1 MESSCVGDASIGPA
15 VIGCRGDFDFTI
27 TFEETVLSILPSA
40 FFVLL
45 AAWRLWTLVKLQPV
59 VQGHAFQYFKLHV
72 KALLLALIA
81 LECAN
86 LGLVAQQL
94 QRDTVSNRVIA
105 ASSLTLIVA
114 LQLLLLS
121 YFEHTQSLRPSVLM
135 SLYLVPTVLFD
146 IARTRTWWLAF
157 GGHSYTVIFTVKTVL
172 KTAIAAAEAAQKR
185 RWLKDAQSRRSIS
198 PEETSGI
205 FSLAFLYWLN
215 PLIYMGS
222 RKVLDSDDLYPLDK
236 HLSSERP
243 LPGFRKLQ
251 KPLKDDP
258 GSLNLLFRLVRAAGS
273 SLLAPIPPRL
283 LLIGFSFCQPFF
295 IQRLTGFLQEDGTSD
310 KSTGVGL
317 IGASILIYSGLSLS
331 TSMYWYYHYRAL
343 TRLRATLGAVIF
355 EKSLQLPTVDDSVLT
370 IMSMDTNRVYG
381 GLHNVHELWA
391 NTVEVALAAWLLE
404 RQLGAAFV
412 APIIVVLVCVG
423 LTTGAGKYAGKW
435 QGDWSTK
442 TQDRVKLTSS
452 MITQIKEVKLSGR
465 SEQIAS
471 LVQRL
476 RENELNSGARF
487 RLLGVF
493 STCVAF
499 APMLLAPVITFAV
512 TNIGHSLDTSQV
524 YASLSYLTLLAS
536 PLSQL
541 FQTVPMML
549 ASTASYKRIHGFLA
563 QKIRDSNYATP
574 SIVEEKETMRIIS
587 LKNVRL
593 GWNEG
598 IWTLS
603 DVNLTFPE
611 SYLSIISGPVAS
623 GKSTLCR
630 SILGEVTFVQGSV
643 KLGAVCQEKIGFC
656 DQTAFLTNASIRDNI
671 TGPEIFDGPRY
682 ESVLRSTLLHADIAT
697 FPDKD
702 NTRIGSKGMAL
713 SGGQKQRVALARA
726 LYLDANLYVLDDP
739 LSGLDTKTADE
750 VVQRLFGPQGF
761 LREKTVIWCTH
772 SSKYLP
778 LAQQVIVLGKDG
790 TMQRCGPPDT
800 ATVDASEQSGSDATK
815 NDEQGFTAESP
826 AQTPSTTAD
835 DKKLDNTSLR
845 SQHDSQ
851 VYVMYFRALGPGILI
866 LIIVTGTLFG
876 FAWSFGT
883 VWVGFWSRNTFNRPA
898 SESQSFY
905 LGLYALFQV
914 FGIIVLAMY
923 CISTTMVMS
932 RRGGSHLHASAV
944 RRLFSLPLSYFSRVD
959 SGVTTNLFSQDM
971 SMMDNNLTFAISNTF
986 LSGFTVVGQLVVVA
1000 VATPYVAIGYP
1011 FIFGVLYILQNYYLK
1026 TSRQLRLLDLEAK
1039 SPLYSK
1045 FQEVVAGLISIRAF
1059 KWTRHY
1065 QQSYD
1070 LLLDKSLQPDYLL
1083 DLVQQWLSLSL
1094 NFIVGLIAVAVTCF
1108 ATQVSSSSHTGLV
1121 GAGLVSLMTLSE
1133 LVCATVRSWVQLET
1147 SLGAVKRLK
1156 DFEGISPEKK
1166 HANERQ
1172 PPDEWPSSGLIEIE
1186 GVSAGYGDSSDKPL
1200 ALRDVHLS
1208 IPPREKVAIV
1218 GRTGSGK
1225 SSLLLLLMRLLDPTP
1240 ETAGKVTLDGIQL
1253 QHLDRETLRQRI
1265 IAVPQ
1270 EIIFLA
1276 GEESFK
1282 DLLDP
1287 FGRLSYEQCET
1298 ALAEVGLK
1306 DVVDAMGGLHAA
1318 IAKDGLSYG
1327 QKQLLSLAVAVTRKM
1342 HKDQVTTA
1350 PKDFEKGRGG
1360 GGVLLLD
1367 EVTSS
1372 VDPETEEKMQEVI
1385 FRVFGEYTVISV
1397 THKVGFLDRFDV
1409 VYSMTSGGLRRVED
1423 VKSLQ
1428 NI

>member
-1 MESSCVGDASIGPA
+1 MAEKQDLSYISLDEECRSNEPLYNHDGTLSSLGRHYWSPKSKLIT
-15 VIGCRGDFDFTI
+15 TI
-27 TFEETVLSILPSA
+27 TA
-40 FFVLL
+40 LL
-45 AAWRLWTLVKLQPV
+45 AAV
-59 VQGHAFQYFKLHV
+59 AFAV
-72 KALLLALIA
+72 SIALALQGQ
-81 LECAN
+81 AN
-86 LGLVAQQL
+86 DPSPNNLRFPHEVKKIERLREIDPGVVNDTWDCLPNQNGLVYL
-94 QRDTVSNRVIA
+94 DREKEG
-105 ASSLTLIVA
+105 LELHG
-114 LQLLLLS
+114 L
-121 YFEHTQSLRPSVLM
+121 PSGDGKHN
-135 SLYLVPTVLFD
+135 LF
-146 IARTRTWWLAF
+146 
-157 GGHSYTVIFTVKTVL
+157 V
-172 KTAIAAAEAAQKR
+172 TAIAAAEAAQKP
-185 RWLKDAQSRRSIS
+185 RWLKDAQPRRSIS

-236 HLSSERP
+236 HISSERP

-258 GSLNLLFRLVRAAGS
+258 SSLNLLFRLYS
-273 SLLAPIPPRL
+273 HLLWA
-283 LLIGFSFCQPFF
+283 
-295 IQRLTGFLQEDGTSD
+295 
-310 KSTGVGL
+310 
-317 IGASILIYSGLSLS
+317 SLS
-331 TSMYWYYHYRAL
+331 TSMYWYYHYRVL
-343 TRLRATLGAVIF
+343 TRLRVALGAVIF

-391 NTVEVALAAWLLE
+391 NTVVVALAAWLLE

-465 SEQIAS
+465 SEQIAN

-512 TNIGHSLDTSQV
+512 TNIGQSLDTSQV

-549 ASTASYKRIHGFLA
+549 ASTASHKRIHGFLA

-574 SIVEEKETMRIIS
+574 SVVDEKETMRTIS
-587 LKNVRL
+587 LKDVRL

-630 SILGEVTFVQGSV
+630 SILGEVPFVQGSV

-656 DQTAFLTNASIRDNI
+656 DQTAFLTNASVRDNI
-671 TGPEIFDGPRY
+671 TGPELFDGPRY
-682 ESVLRSTLLHADIAT
+682 ESVLRSALLHADITT

-750 VVQRLFGPQGF
+750 VVQRLFGQQGF

-800 ATVDASEQSGSDATK
+800 ATVDASEQSGSDATE

-835 DKKLDNTSLR
+835 DEKLDNTSLR

-986 LSGFTVVGQLVVVA
+986 LSGFTVIGQLVVVA
-1000 VATPYVAIGYP
+1000 VVTPYVAIGYP

-1026 TSRQLRLLDLEAK
+1026 TSRQLRLLDLVAK

-1108 ATQVSSSSHTGLV
+1108 ATHVSSSSHTGLV
-1121 GAGLVSLMTLSE
+1121 GAGLVSLITLSE

-1172 PPDEWPSSGLIEIE
+1172 PPDEWPSSGLIDIE
-1186 GVSAGYGDSSDKPL
+1186 GWEVSAAS
-1200 ALRDVHLS
+1200 AAHATAR
-1208 IPPREKVAIV
+1208 
-1218 GRTGSGK
+1218 
-1225 SSLLLLLMRLLDPTP
+1225 PTP
-1240 ETAGKVTLDGIQL
+1240 ETADKVTLDGIQL
-1253 QHLDRETLRQRI
+1253 QQLDREALRQKT

-1270 EIIFLA
+1270 ETIFLA

-1287 FGRLSYEQCET
+1287 FGRLSYEQCAT

-1318 IAKDGLSYG
+1318 IAKDVLSHG
-1327 QKQLLSLAVAVTRKM
+1327 QEQLLSLAVAVARKV
-1342 HKDQVTTA
+1342 HKDQMTKA
-1350 PKDFEKGRGG
+1350 PKDIEKGRGG

-1385 FRVFGEYTVISV
+1385 FRVFREYTVISV